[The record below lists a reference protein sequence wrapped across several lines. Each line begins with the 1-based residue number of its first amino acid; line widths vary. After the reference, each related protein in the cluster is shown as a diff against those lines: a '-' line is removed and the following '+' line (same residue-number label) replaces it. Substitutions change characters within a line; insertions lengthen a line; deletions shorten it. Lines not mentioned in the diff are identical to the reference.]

1 MALLSKALENA
12 ACGGTLRT
20 MLPAS
25 SVYRRAHHDLH
36 VIRSTIER
44 AGTFTAVPGIGMCV
58 MGSSALVAAI
68 AGAATATPRQWL
80 AVWLAELAFALAVG
94 VGSMVAKARRAGVP
108 LLRGCGLRFL
118 VALVPPFVAAGV
130 LSLWFLDNGHAD
142 RLPAL
147 WLLLYGVGVLTGGAS
162 SVRSVLVLGGFFFAL
177 GTLAAFAPTA
187 WSNVLLGI
195 GFGGLHIVF
204 GAYVARRHGG

>member
-1 MALLSKALENA
+1 
-12 ACGGTLRT
+12 

-25 SVYRRAHHDLH
+25 SVYRRAHHDLR

-44 AGTFTAVPGIGMCV
+44 AATFTAVPGSGMVV
-58 MGSSALVAAI
+58 MGVSAIVAAFC
-68 AGAATATPRQWL
+68 GAAASTPHGFL
-80 AVWLAELAFALAVG
+80 LVWSIELAFALCVG
-94 VGSMVAKARRAGVP
+94 VGSMIHKARGAGVP

-130 LSLWFLDNGHAD
+130 LSVWFWQNGHVD

-162 SVRSVLVLGGFFFAL
+162 SIRSVLVLGGVFFVL
-177 GTLAAFAPTA
+177 GAVAAFAPTSA
-187 WSNVLLGI
+187 SHVLLGV
-195 GFGGLHIVF
+195 GFGGLHVGF
-204 GAYVARRHGG
+204 GLYIARQHGG